1 MDVSEIGGLPYTYG
15 HVYSGKGSNPVAMEV
30 YIFSDRPKCLGLSV
44 SPTFLVFTI
53 LLNVQDLIFEQVGC
67 FCFDIMI
74 LETHRFEP
82 ISAK

>member
-44 SPTFLVFTI
+44 SPTFLVFTK
-53 LLNVQDLIFEQVGC
+53 FY
-67 FCFDIMI
+67 
-74 LETHRFEP
+74 
-82 ISAK
+82 